1 MSLKMSFINFIHKY
15 SYLTFLQLK
24 LILLL
29 FNRKEITSVLQFCTA
44 ISNAV
49 F

>member
-1 MSLKMSFINFIHKY
+1 MSFKIIFINFIHEY
-15 SYLTFLQLK
+15 TFLTFLQLK

-29 FNRKEITSVLQFCTA
+29 FNRKEITSVLPFCTA